1 MLQRL
6 WFLATIL
13 TLILLLNS
21 CDILVNTDGVYIID
35 QEYIT
40 GTWYSEYE
48 VLNPVDTSYKY
59 YDVTIRIDKVT
70 DRDDYTG
77 AWDQKYNYAFAV
89 GELLHLEILEDLPSG
104 SKATTS
110 KGFLWDPV
118 TEYDEEML
126 YTYTSTLSG
135 GGQWSATF
143 EQTSSNPD
151 SMRIQ
156 FGSKSYKGSK
166 EKSINKH

>member
-6 WFLATIL
+6 WILATSL
-13 TLILLLNS
+13 TLLLLMNS
-21 CDILVNTDGVYIID
+21 CDWIVDPSNVFIID

-48 VLNPVDTSYKY
+48 VLNPADTSYKY

-70 DRDDYTG
+70 DRDDYPG
-77 AWDQKYNYAFAV
+77 AWDQQYNYSFNV

-104 SKATTS
+104 SSATTS

-118 TEYDEEML
+118 TEYDEEMQ

-135 GGQWSATF
+135 GGQWTATF
-143 EQTSSNPD
+143 EQTSADPD
-151 SMRIQ
+151 SLLIQ
-156 FGSKSYKGSK
+156 FGSNSYKGSK
-166 EKSINKH
+166 IKSINKH